1 MEHNWKIF
9 QQVRRKFG
17 KANKCENINCLKNC
31 EKYQWSL
38 KEDKERLLD
47 INNFRMLCVSCSR
60 GIDRK
65 SQKFNEARIEKLR
78 TKILPPNENGCHL
91 WTGHKQ
97 DFGYGVVG
105 FKSKLFLAHRLF
117 YELHYGSLA
126 DDICVLHKCDIPA
139 CVNPEHLF
147 LGTRKDNALDR
158 NKKERHVN
166 NKGINH
172 GKKIF
177 NENDIRTIRKLFND
191 GLRECEIVK
200 IFNGHRSAI
209 HSILT
214 GKNWSHI

>member
-47 INNFRMLCVSCSR
+47 INNFRMLCVSCGR

-105 FKSKLFLAHRLF
+105 FKSKLFF
-117 YELHYGSLA
+117 SMSYGLNNFKAESA
-126 DDICVLHKCDIPA
+126 SNQPISPISDICS
-139 CVNPEHLF
+139 
-147 LGTRKDNALDR
+147 
-158 NKKERHVN
+158 
-166 NKGINH
+166 
-172 GKKIF
+172 
-177 NENDIRTIRKLFND
+177 
-191 GLRECEIVK
+191 
-200 IFNGHRSAI
+200 RSV
-209 HSILT
+209 
-214 GKNWSHI
+214 